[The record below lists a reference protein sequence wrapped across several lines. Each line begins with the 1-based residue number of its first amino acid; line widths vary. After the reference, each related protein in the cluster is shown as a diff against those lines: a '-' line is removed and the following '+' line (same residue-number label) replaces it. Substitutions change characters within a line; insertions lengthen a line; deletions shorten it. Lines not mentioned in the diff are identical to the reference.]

1 MIRADTL
8 PVKCNVM
15 TCNCVVT
22 DFVWNWDG
30 CRIVV
35 VDDAVDDDE
44 ALSKRIMVHS
54 KALFVSS
61 PVVFV
66 VVIIVV
72 VSSTRRRLVLVLVV
86 VVPNCTN
93 TVPCIVP
100 GEMVYIPVQEA
111 DIFCRINCNGGVDD
125 IDDAL

>member
-35 VDDAVDDDE
+35 VVDDDDE
-44 ALSKRIMVHS
+44 ASSKRIMVHS

-61 PVVFV
+61 PVVVVFV
-66 VVIIVV
+66 VVVMVV
-72 VSSTRRRLVLVLVV
+72 VSSTRRRLVLVLVLV

-111 DIFCRINCNGGVDD
+111 DIFCRINFNGGVVDM
-125 IDDAL
+125 DAL